1 MHEVFLQPASPLP
14 QNRLVCIQQL
24 TILGVLYVIMDI
36 LRPRELILGLCSD
49 AVTTV
54 AIACRR
60 IKWEIYY

>member
-1 MHEVFLQPASPLP
+1 MHEVFFQPASPLP
-14 QNRLVCIQQL
+14 QKRLVWIQQL
-24 TILGVLYVIMDI
+24 TILGVLYVIMCI

-54 AIACRR
+54 GIACHR